1 MRTATGLTLV
11 AIGAILAFAIRTSPS
26 FLNLQVAG
34 WVIMLTGV
42 AGMFIPR
49 RGSGGLRRR
58 IVVQRPRWIAA
69 DPASRPRGIVTD
81 PAGGPRALGIG
92 RVFHRPAGAGRPV
105 GERRPSAASEQT
117 IPGATAPAGQTADE
131 FYSE

>member
-58 IVVQRPRWIAA
+58 IVVRRPRGFAV
-69 DPASRPRGIVTD
+69 DPAS
-81 PAGGPRALGIG
+81 GPRALGIG
-92 RVFHRPAGAGRPV
+92 RVFHRPAGPGRPV
-105 GERRPSAASEQT
+105 AEPSPPLTAEQT
-117 IPGATAPAGQTADE
+117 IPGTAAPAEETVEE
-131 FYSE
+131 FYQE